1 MTTPPGT
8 APLLSVEDRRVHAE
22 QVSCADIVDALGRRH
37 RHRAHLL
44 DLVSPTPGRLL
55 FGPAVTISFFPSCAA
70 AIDPAL
76 HDFRSLFRS
85 AVGEEPEGKVLVL
98 ASNGH
103 PGVSVGGGTKLGRI
117 HHYGLDGV
125 LTDGRLRDFAELK
138 TYEFAAYCSG
148 EALEAGGSVITPH
161 QANVPVVLRGAGIM
175 PGDYVFADGSGAAI
189 IPSAEVDGVLLG
201 ALAVHEE
208 DASFCKQIAS
218 ERGICPLDSSGGGER

>member
-1 MTTPPGT
+1 MTTPPQ
-8 APLLSVEDRRVHAE
+8 APSFLSVEARRAHAE
-22 QVSCADIVDALGRRH
+22 QITCADVVDALGRRH

-70 AIDPAL
+70 LIDPAV
-76 HDFRSLFRS
+76 HDFRSLFRA
-85 AVGEEPEGKVLVL
+85 AVGDEPEGKVLVL

-103 PGVSVGGGTKLGRI
+103 PGISVGGGTKLGRV

-125 LTDGRLRDFAELK
+125 LTDGRLRDFAELQ

-161 QANVPVVLRGAGIM
+161 QANVPVVLQGAGIM
-175 PGDYVFADGSGAAI
+175 PGDYVFADRSGAAI
-189 IPSAEVDGVLLG
+189 IPSAEVDEVLLG

-208 DASFCKQIAS
+208 DAQFRKQIAD
-218 ERGICPLDSSGGGER
+218 ERGREPSDCAESTER

>member
-1 MTTPPGT
+1 MVTPQ
-8 APLLSVEDRRVHAE
+8 LSPEDRRARAE

-55 FGPAVTISFFPSCAA
+55 FGPAVTISFFPTCAA
-70 AIDPAL
+70 ALDPAV
-76 HDFRSLFRS
+76 HNFRSLFRS
-85 AVGEEPEGKVLVL
+85 AVGDEPEGKVLVL

-103 PGVSVGGGTKLGRI
+103 QGVSVGGGTKLGRI

-125 LTDGRLRDFAELK
+125 LTDGRLRDFAELQ

-161 QANVPVVLRGAGIM
+161 QANVPVVLQGVGIM
-175 PGDYVFADGSGAAI
+175 PGDYIFADGSGAAI
-189 IPSAEVDGVLLG
+189 IPGAEVDEVLLG
-201 ALAVHEE
+201 ALAVREE
-208 DASFCKQIAS
+208 DAAFREQIAN
-218 ERGICPLDSSGGGER
+218 ERGPGPLDTPGAGER